1 MMNVYAVHFD
11 DDRIKV
17 GVTSNTRQRM
27 RYFAQETRR
36 NRGAGFTWFSAGGF
50 DKSGALLAERILCR
64 ALADDAMP
72 GHREWS
78 EGTADRYAFVIAAV
92 ENLRDAI
99 EPDAPEGSDSWGRFN
114 LTGEIPSM
122 GVVK

>member
-1 MMNVYAVHFD
+1 MNVYAVHFD

-78 EGTADRYAFVIAAV
+78 EGTPERYAFVLEAV
-92 ENLRDAI
+92 NKLRNSI
-99 EPDAPEGSDSWGRFN
+99 QPDASESGDSWGRFN
-114 LTGEIPSM
+114 LTSSIPSM
-122 GVVK
+122 GAVK